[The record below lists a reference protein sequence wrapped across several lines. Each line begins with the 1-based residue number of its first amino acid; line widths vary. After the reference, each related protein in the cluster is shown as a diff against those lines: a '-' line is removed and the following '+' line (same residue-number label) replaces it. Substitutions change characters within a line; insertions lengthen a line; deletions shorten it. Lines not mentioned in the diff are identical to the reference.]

1 MKKNYLM
8 RLDKLKCEKKGL
20 ISCKIK
26 LKRKRAS
33 KTCLLSSLNILYRHK
48 RSIRTYYYRI

>member
-33 KTCLLSSLNILYRHK
+33 KACLLSSLNILYRHK